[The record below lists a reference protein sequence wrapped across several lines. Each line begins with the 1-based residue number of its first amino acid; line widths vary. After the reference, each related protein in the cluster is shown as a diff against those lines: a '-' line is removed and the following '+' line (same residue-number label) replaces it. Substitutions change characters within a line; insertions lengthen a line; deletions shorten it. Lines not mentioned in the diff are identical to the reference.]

1 MYRYK
6 RVNQVTIF
14 FLFLHTN
21 MLCSSSYNAS
31 LRENYNKMSQHVLS
45 VVFGQLMVANKK
57 MLKSS
62 DIPLVDTGSI
72 AFIYVF

>member
-1 MYRYK
+1 
-6 RVNQVTIF
+6 
-14 FLFLHTN
+14 
-21 MLCSSSYNAS
+21 MLCCSSYNAS

-62 DIPLVDTGSI
+62 DIPLVDTGSF
-72 AFIYVF
+72 AFIYIF